1 MESPCWSQDPVGKH
15 SQYGETMIETGDIVA
30 WDCPFRETTI
40 HGIVTDIISL
50 GGRIIVVNFGDG
62 EDLIFDEV
70 KLRRIA

>member
-1 MESPCWSQDPVGKH
+1 
-15 SQYGETMIETGDIVA
+15 MIEIGDIVA
-30 WDCPFRETTI
+30 WDCPFEETTI

-50 GGRIIVVNFGDG
+50 GGRIIVVNFGDR